1 LDLPKNYNTA
11 ESEKKWSEFWTEKEI
26 YKFDE
31 ENSKET
37 GKNKKEIYS
46 VDTPPP
52 TVSGK
57 MHLGH
62 AFSYAQEDYVVR
74 YHRMKGENVLYPF
87 GTDDNGLPTDKLVE
101 KTKSVRSKDFTREAY
116 RKLALQTVKELKGD
130 FIKDWISLGMSC
142 DFSKSYST
150 IDSACQKVGQ
160 KSFIDLYKKNLIYR
174 KETPVSWC
182 PMCQTAIAQAE
193 FENIEIQSTFN
204 DIIFHC
210 EGKEL
215 IIATTRPEL
224 LPACVGIF
232 AHPEDERYKHL
243 KGKNAI
249 VPLFDYEVPI
259 MFDDTVSLDKGTGLM
274 MCCTFGDKE
283 DIEKWFKYDLPL
295 RVVFTKDGK
304 IDSMVKQYAGLSI
317 KDARKQIIADL
328 KEKNLLINQKNI
340 THAVNVH
347 ERCSTEIEFMKT
359 AQWYIKILENKQKL
373 LDAADDIEW
382 YPQHMKIRYIH
393 WVENL
398 NWDWC
403 ISRQRFY
410 GVPFPLWFD
419 ENGEIV
425 LAEES
430 QLPIDPT
437 TSKPLGYKGDLNKL
451 VPEFDVMDTWNISSV
466 SPQIVLDWGEKG
478 KDMKNYPMSLRPQAH
493 DIIRTWAFYTI
504 VKGIYHQGS
513 VPWKDIVISGHVL
526 DPKGNKMSKSK
537 GNSIS
542 PQDVLTNFGADALRF
557 WAAGSKLG
565 EDLPYQEKDVLTG
578 KKTVTKLWNASKF
591 ALMNLQDY
599 NASPIKDLDMTN
611 LEVLDRWL
619 ISKLMKVIKNATE
632 SFEKYEY
639 SKAKHE
645 TDLFFWQNFCD
656 NYLEFIKHRTY
667 NATDEE
673 SKLAAQKTLY
683 YALLTQLKLFAPV
696 MPFIT
701 EEIYQLYFKDF
712 EGQES
717 IHISRWPEF
726 NADLVDE
733 EAEKTGELAI
743 KVIAEVRKYKS
754 LKQLSLKAE
763 IAKVTITGDIK
774 QLNLLE
780 QISRDIKTIGLIQEL
795 NLEEGSEFSVVI
807 E

>member
-1 LDLPKNYNTA
+1 MELPKNYETA
-11 ESEKKWSEFWTEKEI
+11 QSEKKWSDFWQEKQT

-31 ENSKET
+31 SS
-37 GKNKKEIYS
+37 KKEVYS

-74 YHRMKGENVLYPF
+74 YHRMAGKNVLYPF

-101 KTKSVRSKDFTREAY
+101 KTKNVRSKDFTREAY
-116 RKLALQTVKELKGD
+116 RKLALQTVKELKEE
-130 FIKDWISLGMSC
+130 FIQDWINLGMSC
-142 DFSKSYST
+142 DFEQTYST
-150 IDSACQKVGQ
+150 IDPHSQKTGQ
-160 KSFIDLYKKNLIYR
+160 KSFIELYKKGLIYR

-182 PMCQTAIAQAE
+182 PLCQTAIAQAE
-193 FENIEIQSTFN
+193 FENVEIQSHFN
-204 DIIFHC
+204 DIIFKSG
-210 EGKEL
+210 EDNL

-224 LPACVGIF
+224 IPACVGIF
-232 AHPEDERYKHL
+232 AHPDDERYKHL
-243 KGKNAI
+243 KGKTAK
-249 VPLFDYEVPI
+249 VPLFNYEVPI
-259 MFDDTVSLDKGTGLM
+259 LFDETVSLDKGTGLM

-295 RVVFTKDGK
+295 KVVFTKDGK
-304 IDSMVKQYAGLSI
+304 MESTVPKYAGLSI
-317 KDARKQIIADL
+317 KDARKQIIQDL
-328 KEKNLLINQKNI
+328 KDSGVLVNQKNI
-340 THAVNVH
+340 THPVNVH
-347 ERCSTEIEFMKT
+347 ERCGTEIEFMKT
-359 AQWYIKILENKQKL
+359 AQWFIRVLDKKEEL
-373 LDAADDIEW
+373 LKAADEITW
-382 YPQHMKIRYIH
+382 YPQHMKVRYIH

-410 GVPFPLWFD
+410 GVPFPLWFTP
-419 ENGEIV
+419 NGEII

-430 QLPIDPT
+430 QLPVDPT
-437 TSKPLGYKGDLNKL
+437 LDKPTGYKGNAEELI
-451 VPEFDVMDTWNISSV
+451 PEMDVMDTWNISSL
-466 SPQIVLDWGEKG
+466 SPQIILDWAEKDT
-478 KDMKNYPMSLRPQAH
+478 KMKHYPTSLRPQAH

-504 VKGIYHQGS
+504 VKGIYHTGK
-513 VPWKDIVISGHVL
+513 VPWHNIVISGHVL

-537 GNSIS
+537 GNSIH
-542 PQDVLTNFGADALRF
+542 PQDVLKTYGADALRF

-591 ALMNLQDY
+591 TIMNLEGY
-599 NASPIKDLDMTN
+599 TPLPLKDLELKN
-611 LEVLDRWL
+611 LEVLDKWL
-619 ISKLMKVIKNATE
+619 LSKLMKLIKSTTE

-639 SKAKHE
+639 SAAKRE

-673 SKLAAQKTLY
+673 SKYAAQRTLY
-683 YALLTQLKLFAPV
+683 YALLSQLKLFAPI

-701 EEIYQLYFKDF
+701 EEIYQMYFKDV
-712 EGQES
+712 EKIES
-717 IHISRWPEF
+717 IHLSNWPIYNESLI
-726 NADLVDE
+726 NEKAEATGDLAVQIVSE
-733 EAEKTGELAI
+733 I
-743 KVIAEVRKYKS
+743 RKFKS
-754 LKQLSLKAE
+754 TKQLSLKSEVARL
-763 IAKVTITGDIK
+763 TITATVEQLDLLEKVVNDIK
-774 QLNLLE
+774 
-780 QISRDIKTIGLIQEL
+780 KIGLVQEL
-795 NLEEGSEFSVVI
+795 ELKEGKELDIAI